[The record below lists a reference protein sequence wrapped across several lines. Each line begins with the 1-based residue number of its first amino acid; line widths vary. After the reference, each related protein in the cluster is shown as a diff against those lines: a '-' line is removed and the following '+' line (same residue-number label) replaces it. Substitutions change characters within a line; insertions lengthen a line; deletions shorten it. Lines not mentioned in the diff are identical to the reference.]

1 MVFNLA
7 TVPESLS
14 RLIITP
20 KQLRRPSVR
29 RDLGSEL
36 EAVAKATALA
46 SLDFRRDRLDSGP
59 DLGFRCY
66 PPQICFLRP
75 LRPATP
81 QTRFRCSLV
90 RRAGA
95 EGAPDPRPGSQ
106 ASDKTKRKMSHLHD
120 YLKKKFMTDQ
130 LRKMLRWRRE
140 SLSTQQ
146 YLDSQRILKLQA
158 KVARQPP

>member
-81 QTRFRCSLV
+81 QTRFIR
-90 RRAGA
+90 
-95 EGAPDPRPGSQ
+95 

-146 YLDSQRILKLQA
+146 YLDSQRIL
-158 KVARQPP
+158 